1 MNTIKGYKTLGFALL
16 VAVVGVL
23 QTFNWQSVIPQNA
36 QWSGTV
42 MIAIGA
48 VIAALRYVTDTPI
61 GRSS

>member
-23 QTFNWQSVIPQNA
+23 QTFTWQSVIPQTA